1 MEAPLL
7 LLFANLKP
15 ELYEDDS
22 GVDDVFFDLRRQL
35 QEPLVSFLG
44 HKTHHMFY
52 AGAVVPAA
60 VEDDELTGC
69 REVFDVTLEEQLA
82 FLPLGRRGQG
92 NDPEYAGTDPFR
104 NRPNGAAFAGRVAP
118 FEGDNDPQALLL
130 DPLLQM
136 AKLDLKLAQ
145 LGFI

>member
-1 MEAPLL
+1 MLL
-7 LLFANLKP
+7 VGAKAHQSFNTCAVLIASI
-15 ELYEDDS
+15 EDD
-22 GVDDVFFDLRRQL
+22 D
-35 QEPLVSFLG
+35 
-44 HKTHHMFY
+44 
-52 AGAVVPAA
+52 
-60 VEDDELTGC
+60 LTGC

-145 LGFI
+145 LGFIILALHAPVIAPVF